1 MIMLSFF
8 NFYLSV
14 YLYLIKLIGKT
25 YIIYYI
31 RLWAEKRKKRQ
42 MKENIIKDKND

>member
-8 NFYLSV
+8 NFYLSA

-25 YIIYYI
+25 YIIYYTN
-31 RLWAEKRKKRQ
+31 
-42 MKENIIKDKND
+42 ENIIKLIN